1 MSNSD
6 TYDFMKSSV
15 PQSVN
20 DYTPFTEKQW
30 DYKTDQNQG
39 VYGTNSGMT
48 QVTFDL
54 NNMFDSSSFVDISDM
69 YLTIPIIMSAAYAT
83 AAATIDP
90 TASRSANLSLLALKS
105 GYQHLIHQMS
115 ITSNGNF
122 LSDMQGFVNII

>member
-48 QVTFDL
+48 QVTFYL
-54 NNMFDSSSFVDISDM
+54 KNM
-69 YLTIPIIMSAAYAT
+69 L
-83 AAATIDP
+83 
-90 TASRSANLSLLALKS
+90 AN
-105 GYQHLIHQMS
+105 
-115 ITSNGNF
+115 
-122 LSDMQGFVNII
+122 